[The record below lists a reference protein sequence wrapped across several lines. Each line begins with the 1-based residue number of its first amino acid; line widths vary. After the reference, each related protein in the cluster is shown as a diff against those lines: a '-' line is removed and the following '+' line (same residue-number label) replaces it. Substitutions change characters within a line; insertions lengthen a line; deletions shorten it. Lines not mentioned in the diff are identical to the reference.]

1 MAEGE
6 DDTREHN
13 GRLASWSAKE
23 PTFSFGEEQVGAVEK
38 KLTLR
43 YAYHKALRYAYH
55 RAISVPK
62 RLERISRQN

>member
-1 MAEGE
+1 VAEGE

-38 KLTLR
+38 KLTLS
-43 YAYHKALRYAYH
+43 YAYHTHDIAITNQRPKA
-55 RAISVPK
+55 P
-62 RLERISRQN
+62 